1 MANIGRSVDN
11 RLRGGRHFAENTT
24 GVANVATETLQE
36 LLQRKDRCSGPRRRG
51 NGHTTPDQE
60 YPTAVSS
67 PLDTAKPQ
75 TITVLVADDH
85 PVVREGLVTL
95 VGRQPNMRVIGQAVN
110 GSDALE
116 KYRALHPDVALLDIR
131 MPVMDGIEAARMI
144 CTENPGGH
152 VVIVTLLE
160 SEEDIYRALR
170 AGALG
175 YVLKAATADQLIQC
189 IEAVA
194 GGCTWIPPEVGA
206 KLAKRVTDQSLTT
219 REMDVLRAVT
229 LGKSNKE
236 IGVVYNIS
244 EGTVKVHM
252 THIFEK
258 LKVTGRTEAINVA
271 VKRGLVR
278 IEGPAAA

>member
-1 MANIGRSVDN
+1 
-11 RLRGGRHFAENTT
+11 LRGGRDFVKNTT
-24 GVANVATETLQE
+24 DAANVARETLQE
-36 LLQRKDRCSGPRRRG
+36 LLQRKDRCSGSKHRS
-51 NGHTTPDQE
+51 NGHTIPDQQD
-60 YPTAVSS
+60 PGAISN
-67 PLDTAKPQ
+67 PLDTATPQ
-75 TITVLVADDH
+75 TITVLIADDH
-85 PVVREGLVTL
+85 PVVREGMVALVS
-95 VGRQPNMRVIGQAVN
+95 RQENMRVIGQAVN
-110 GSDALE
+110 GSEALE
-116 KYRALHPDVALLDIR
+116 KYRILRPDIALLDIR

-144 CTENPGGH
+144 CADDSAARL
-152 VVIVTLLE
+152 VIVTLLE

-189 IEAVA
+189 IQAVA

-219 REMDVLRAVT
+219 REMDVMRAVT

-236 IGVVYNIS
+236 IGVAYNIS

-258 LKVTGRTEAINVA
+258 LRVTGRTEAINVA

>member
-11 RLRGGRHFAENTT
+11 RLRGGRHFNENTT
-24 GVANVATETLQE
+24 DAANVATETLQDI
-36 LLQRKDRCSGPRRRG
+36 LQRKDRRSGSRRRS
-51 NGHTTPDQE
+51 NGHSMPDQQDPDE
-60 YPTAVSS
+60 VSDQ
-67 PLDTAKPQ
+67 LALAKPQ

-95 VGRQPNMRVIGQAVN
+95 VSRQPNMRVIGQAVN

-144 CTENPGGH
+144 CADDSAAR

-175 YVLKAATADQLIQC
+175 YVLKAATADQLICC
-189 IEAVA
+189 IDAVA

-206 KLAKRVTDQSLTT
+206 KLARRVTDQSLTV

-278 IEGPAAA
+278 IEGPTAA